1 MRLEFGGFSC
11 CFGFWRRYLEIS
23 HGQFGSPLLIGGEQI
38 AQWNLPPHQTPPQYF
53 QEKRRM
59 PDLLKGSAVRWNETN
74 SSRS

>member
-1 MRLEFGGFSC
+1 MG
-11 CFGFWRRYLEIS
+11 EIS
-23 HGQFGSPLLIGGEQI
+23 AVIDGAPDVKGILKYRKVNLAPLFIGGEQI
-38 AQWNLPPHQTPPQYF
+38 AQRNLPPHQTAPQHF